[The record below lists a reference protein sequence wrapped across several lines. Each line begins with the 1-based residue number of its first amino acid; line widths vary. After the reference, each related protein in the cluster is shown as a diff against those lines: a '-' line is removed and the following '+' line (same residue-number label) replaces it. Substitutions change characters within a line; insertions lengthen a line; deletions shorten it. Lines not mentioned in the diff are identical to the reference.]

1 MKVQELLKK
10 VANEHAAELCELG
23 DSVSDKSL
31 KKGSAFQ
38 SITVPGGNSYAVA
51 RAAAIG
57 AGTVIL
63 DEKESGQLAAF
74 LKGGVG
80 KLAPVLL
87 VAVAG
92 NDGKVE
98 LGCYSKEGLIPQHA
112 AEKTLKE
119 FVSVIF

>member
-1 MKVQELLKK
+1 MTVQELLKK
-10 VANEHAAELCELG
+10 IANEHAAELCELG
-23 DSVSDKSL
+23 GSVSDKSL
-31 KKGSAFQ
+31 KKGSAFKCATIQ
-38 SITVPGGNSYAVA
+38 GGNAYAVV

-57 AGTVIL
+57 AGTVIM
-63 DEKESGQLAAF
+63 DEKEKGQLAAL

-87 VAVAG
+87 VAMA
-92 NDGKVE
+92 DDEKVE

-119 FVSVIF
+119 FVSAIA

>member
-1 MKVQELLKK
+1 MTVQELLKK
-10 VANEHAAELCELG
+10 TANEHAAELCELG

-31 KKGSAFQ
+31 KKGSAFERV
-38 SITVPGGNSYAVA
+38 TVPGRNAYAAV
-51 RAAAIG
+51 RAATIG

-63 DEKESGQLAAF
+63 DDKEAGQLAA
-74 LKGGVG
+74 LLQGGVG

-87 VAVAG
+87 VAVVA
-92 NDGKVE
+92 DDEKAE

-119 FVSVIF
+119 FVAAIS

>member
-1 MKVQELLKK
+1 MTVKELLKK
-10 VANEHAAELCELG
+10 IASEHAAELCELG
-23 DSVSDKSL
+23 NSVSDKNL
-31 KKGSAFQ
+31 KKGSAFR
-38 SITVPGGNSYAVA
+38 SVVIPGGNAYAVS

-63 DEKESGQLAAF
+63 DDKDAGQLAAL

-92 NDGKVE
+92 DDGKVE

-112 AEKTLKE
+112 AEKTLE
-119 FVSVIF
+119 AFVTAIS